1 MALTPNVVY
10 RRLYE
15 GANHRLR
22 SFAGGRFAH
31 RCRPTSIMFLLTE
44 LCNAR
49 CVHCDIWKNKGK
61 EDSPSASQWLQVVDD
76 LRSWLGPVSIVF
88 TGGEALLKPYSTE
101 LAAHASS
108 RGFWLEFLTHGYWK
122 DQKRIEQLALARP
135 SRITISTDGVG
146 AVHSK
151 IRGREDF
158 FEHTNRTIE
167 TLVRM
172 RSEDSSLRYRILL
185 KTVVMEQ
192 NLADLGE
199 VARYATREGMAVFYQ
214 PIEQNYNTAEDPTW
228 FLNSPTWPRD
238 PAAAVRAVQELIRLK
253 RTGLHIDNTEEHL
266 ETMVRYFL
274 DPAGLQRLTQ
284 AHMAQQK
291 RPLCAALT
299 MLQLQSN
306 GDVRVCAHRPPVG
319 NIKEAPVR
327 QIWERRTR
335 YWEQG
340 CCFTDGATVG
350 SSQPAADGFPV
361 TPPQA
366 EPPISQR
373 RS

>member
-1 MALTPNVVY
+1 MALMPGAVY

-22 SFAGGRFAH
+22 SFASGRFAH
-31 RCRPTSIMFLLTE
+31 RCRPVSISFLLTE

-61 EDSPSASQWLQVVDD
+61 EDSPSASQWKQVLDD

-88 TGGEALLKPYSTE
+88 TGGEALLKPYSIE

-108 RGFWLEFLTHGYWK
+108 RGFCLEFLTHGYWK
-122 DQKRIEQLALARP
+122 DQARIEQLALARP
-135 SRITISTDGVG
+135 SQITVSVDGVG

-158 FEHTNRTIE
+158 FEHTDRTIE
-167 TLVRM
+167 TLVRI
-172 RSEDSSLRYRILL
+172 RSQHKLGYRILL
-185 KTVVMEQ
+185 KTVIMEQ
-192 NLADLGE
+192 NLDALGE
-199 VARYATREGMAVFYQ
+199 VARYANRDGMAVFYQ
-214 PIEQNYNTAEDPTW
+214 PIEQNYNTADDPTW
-228 FLNSPTWPRD
+228 FLTSPTWPRD
-238 PAAAVRAVQELIRLK
+238 PEAAVRAVRQLIELK
-253 RTGLHIDNTEEHL
+253 RSGLHIANSEGHFES
-266 ETMVRYFL
+266 MIRYFR
-274 DPAGLQRLTQ
+274 DPADLQRLTQ
-284 AHMAQQK
+284 AHVAQQK

-306 GDVRVCAHRPPVG
+306 GDVTICSHRPPVG
-319 NIKEAPVR
+319 NIKDSAVR

-335 YWEQG
+335 YWERG
-340 CCFTDGATVG
+340 CCLAGSDTDSLPVAP
-350 SSQPAADGFPV
+350 QP
-361 TPPQA
+361 
-366 EPPISQR
+366 EPLPGQR

>member
-1 MALTPNVVY
+1 MALTPSAVY

-15 GANHRLR
+15 GVNHRLR

-31 RCRPTSIMFLLTE
+31 RCRPTSIVFLLTE

-61 EDSPSASQWLQVVDD
+61 EDTPAASQWVNVLDD

-88 TGGEALLKPYSTE
+88 TGGEALLRPYATE

-135 SRITISTDGVG
+135 SRITISVDGVG

-158 FEHTNRTIE
+158 FEHTSRTIE

-172 RSEDSSLRYRILL
+172 RSEDRSLRYRILL
-185 KTVVMEQ
+185 KTVIMEQ
-192 NLADLGE
+192 NLDELGE
-199 VARYATREGMAVFYQ
+199 VARFATREGMAVFYQ
-214 PIEQNYNTAEDPTW
+214 PIEQNYNTAQDPKW
-228 FLNSPTWPRD
+228 FLTSPTWPRH
-238 PAAAVRAVQELIRLK
+238 PEAAVRAVQQLIQLK
-253 RTGLHIDNTEEHL
+253 RDGLHIENTEEHFDA
-266 ETMVRYFL
+266 MIRYFL
-274 DPAGLQRLTQ
+274 DPAGLRLLTQ
-284 AHMAQQK
+284 SHVAQQE

-306 GDVRVCAHRPPVG
+306 GDVTICAHRPPVG
-319 NIKEAPVR
+319 NIKDSDVR
-327 QIWERRTR
+327 RIWERRTR
-335 YWEQG
+335 YWESG
-340 CCFTDGATVG
+340 CCLAGCVAH
-350 SSQPAADGFPV
+350 SPAQPAADSLPV
-361 TPPQA
+361 TPSQA
-366 EPPISQR
+366 EPSIDQR